1 MPVLGTQVIKSI
13 QRGFTTATVAVTIN
27 SVDPTKSFTTSS
39 FANAGYRGQL
49 NTSDAGA
56 YGMMG
61 KSAWAQLYDAT
72 TVAVGQ
78 GSGNA
83 IQSITQANAVVYWE
97 VVEYV

>member
-49 NTSDAGA
+49 DTSDSGA
-56 YGMMG
+56 YGIMG

-83 IQSITQANAVVYWE
+83 IQNITQANAVVYWE

>member
-1 MPVLGTQVIKSI
+1 MAVLGTQVIKSI
-13 QRGFTTATVAVTIN
+13 QRGYTLATVNVTIN
-27 SVDPTKSFTTSS
+27 SVDTSKSFTTSS

-49 NTSDAGA
+49 NTSDNGA

-61 KSAWAQLYDAT
+61 KSAWAQLADST

-83 IQSITQANAVVYWE
+83 IQNITQGNAVVYWE

>member
-13 QRGFTTATVAVTIN
+13 QRGYTTATVAVTIN
-27 SVDPTKSFTTSS
+27 SVDTSKAFTVGQ
-39 FANAGYRGQL
+39 FANAGYRAQL
-49 NTSDAGA
+49 NTADTAA
-56 YGMMG
+56 WGMMG

-83 IQSITQANAVVYWE
+83 VQGVTQSNAVVYWE
-97 VVEYV
+97 VIEYV

>member
-27 SVDPTKSFTTSS
+27 SVDTTKSFTTSS

-49 NTSDAGA
+49 DTSDSGA
-56 YGMMG
+56 YGIMG

-83 IQSITQANAVVYWE
+83 IQNITQANAVVYWE